1 MERFS
6 FFAQCLVML
15 ICWQLTSP
23 GFAASSTNSANQA
36 NRSKITVGETFYLG
50 ENIPCLSIS
59 EEQYANVSLRL
70 NGVATDWKPIG
81 CEPGLAKFVF
91 EIQDLSNANATDREI
106 LSGHPWRHTEDNFV
120 RELRYSISINE
131 NSGTQ
136 ILASGLAWHRVL
148 SWPRLLLG
156 SLFILAV
163 AIGLLKM
170 GKQSAILKDRLGG
183 SSSASYSLSRV
194 QMAWWFF
201 IVFASYIW
209 LWIVGESIP
218 SLSTQA
224 LGLLS
229 IGSGT
234 CLAAASI
241 DMNKTPGDVK
251 SDGFWLDLLSDS
263 SGITLHRFQLLIF
276 NIVIGFFFLSYVIQ
290 NVVMPEFDGNVL
302 SLLGLSSATYAGFK
316 IPEQQSSN
324 ATPATRS
331 ADTVTAQTEAKPT
344 QDTTDTTKT
353 S

>member
-1 MERFS
+1 M
-6 FFAQCLVML
+6 
-15 ICWQLTSP
+15 
-23 GFAASSTNSANQA
+23 
-36 NRSKITVGETFYLG
+36 
-50 ENIPCLSIS
+50 
-59 EEQYANVSLRL
+59 
-70 NGVATDWKPIG
+70 
-81 CEPGLAKFVF
+81 F
-91 EIQDLSNANATDREI
+91 EIHDLSNANATDREI

-120 RELRYSISINE
+120 RELRYAISINE

-148 SWPRLLLG
+148 SWPRLLVG

-163 AIGLLKM
+163 AIGLVKM
-170 GKQSAILKDRLGG
+170 GKQSALLKDRPGG
-183 SSSASYSLSRV
+183 SSSSTYSLSRV

-201 IVFASYIW
+201 IVFASYVW

-241 DMNKTPGDVK
+241 DMNKTP
-251 SDGFWLDLLSDS
+251 STITSEGFWLDLLSDN

-290 NVVMPEFDGNVL
+290 NVVMPEFDGNIL

-316 IPEQQSSN
+316 IPEKQGQADSSGSATA
-324 ATPATRS
+324 ATPANTTATASELNTTGNPVSTSS
-331 ADTVTAQTEAKPT
+331 AG
-344 QDTTDTTKT
+344 
-353 S
+353 